1 MAQTHLVPRA
11 SWSIKDKVAVK
22 NTSLCFYGTEFVNH
36 STFMKYIITPSLGG
50 LMPNAGSLWLVFDQL
65 FSSLALSRVLKKIH
79 SGL

>member
-1 MAQTHLVPRA
+1 
-11 SWSIKDKVAVK
+11 
-22 NTSLCFYGTEFVNH
+22 
-36 STFMKYIITPSLGG
+36 MKYIITPSLGG